1 MLSKLLI
8 WKTQNGRKK
17 RKKEEKMSA
26 LAWAISK
33 RQWDLAA
40 LCLILGLL
48 ETLSKLPADSIEGLL
63 DVIDGE
69 NGKG

>member
-1 MLSKLLI
+1 MPSKLFFR
-8 WKTQNGRKK
+8 KRQNE
-17 RKKEEKMSA
+17 RKKEGKMSA

-48 ETLSKLPADSIEGLL
+48 ETLSKLPTDSIEGLL
-63 DVIDGE
+63 DILEGE
-69 NGKG
+69 NAKKG

>member
-1 MLSKLLI
+1 MLIRLFLR
-8 WKTQNGRKK
+8 KTQNE
-17 RKKEEKMSA
+17 RKKEGKMFT

-63 DVIDGE
+63 DVIEGE
-69 NGKG
+69 NAKKG